1 MIRLE
6 NKDFG
11 TIVKNILGESLLTK
25 AIKKHSEKEL
35 EIIVGDLYEW
45 LMEIGSNHL
54 LDDFKPHQIKAII
67 EMMLKQENELPQD
80 DTEMANW
87 VRKNED
93 PLIENLARATGAY
106 SMPREE
112 FIKQQ

>member
-25 AIKKHSEKEL
+25 AIKKHSEK
-35 EIIVGDLYEW
+35 
-45 LMEIGSNHL
+45 
-54 LDDFKPHQIKAII
+54 
-67 EMMLKQENELPQD
+67 ELPQD